1 MRRRDLL
8 IAATGLIVGP
18 RPARSWQKRQLSI
31 GLYFEFTIVHV
42 IASGYAGF
50 GICGASASLTNAG
63 FWNSSAAQAAEAQ
76 TNGLVISDVL
86 GAVGRPIGDPNRATA
101 PVLSSTPGD
110 VFAMAV
116 RPSAKLTWLRNVTGG
131 GTWFGDG
138 LGTGVP
144 ETDTHGFDYSS
155 NISGPIHAFGG
166 VTQRNDVEYGSGT
179 LNLGG
184 SAFTGALPT
193 DYVAWG
199 VGDTLN
205 PSDKSGAITLSGGNL
220 TYSSVGS
227 GDLFVAGQL
236 ARSIG
241 THA

>member
-1 MRRRDLL
+1 
-8 IAATGLIVGP
+8 
-18 RPARSWQKRQLSI
+18 
-31 GLYFEFTIVHV
+31 
-42 IASGYAGF
+42 
-50 GICGASASLTNAG
+50 
-63 FWNSSAAQAAEAQ
+63 
-76 TNGLVISDVL
+76 
-86 GAVGRPIGDPNRATA
+86 
-101 PVLSSTPGD
+101 
-110 VFAMAV
+110 MAV

-155 NISGPIHAFGG
+155 NISGAIYAFGG
-166 VTQRNDVEYGSGT
+166 VTQRNDVDFGSGT

-184 SAFTGALPT
+184 SAFTGTPPT
-193 DYVAWG
+193 DFVAWG

-241 THA
+241 THS